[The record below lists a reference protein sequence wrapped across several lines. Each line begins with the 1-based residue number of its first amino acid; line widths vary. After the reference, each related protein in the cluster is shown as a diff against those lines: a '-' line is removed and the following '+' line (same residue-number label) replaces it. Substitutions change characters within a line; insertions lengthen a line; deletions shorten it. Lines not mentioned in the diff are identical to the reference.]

1 LPWKLLRKPVEH
13 ERARRGKRCRIRDEG
28 DQSVSVDKK
37 EQTEFKTA
45 PPAGSSD
52 PEPTVE
58 LLTRVKTGDSEALD
72 HLLRRCL
79 PALKRWT
86 HGRLPSFARGT
97 LDTDDLVQ
105 ESVFSA
111 LGHIDG
117 FEPRHAGAFQ
127 GYLKKA
133 VQNRIHD
140 EVRKVGRRG
149 VAEELPAD
157 QSDAAPSPEDEA
169 VATELMERYA
179 AALER
184 LRPEDRDAVIARVEW
199 QYSFEELAQA
209 LSKPSVDAARMT
221 FARALD
227 KLAIEMG
234 FKADKEPGPGIR
246 G

>member
-1 LPWKLLRKPVEH
+1 LLAEVRWLN
-13 ERARRGKRCRIRDEG
+13 RRTKAAESDEG
-28 DQSVSVDKK
+28 NQAVPDEKK
-37 EQTEFKTA
+37 HQTELKTV
-45 PPAGSSD
+45 PTAGSSD

-58 LLTRVKTGDSEALD
+58 LLTRVKTGDNEALD

-111 LGHIDG
+111 LGQIDG
-117 FEPRHAGAFQ
+117 FEPRHTGAFQ
-127 GYLKKA
+127 GYLRKA

-169 VATELMERYA
+169 IATELMERYA
-179 AALER
+179 SALER
-184 LRPEDRDAVIARVEW
+184 LRPEDRDAIIARVEW
-199 QYSFEELAQA
+199 QYSYEELAQA
-209 LSKPSVDAARMT
+209 LSKPTVDAARMT

-234 FKADKEPGPGIR
+234 FKADE
-246 G
+246 